1 MDDHSHETPPSLR
14 QRIKDAYLHE
24 LRSEGRPP
32 VSVYRL
38 CQSLGI
44 SEREFFGEYATLE
57 AVERQWWRGVM
68 DRVIQSVES
77 GPEWQEFTA
86 RQRMLA
92 FMFGFTEASL
102 DHRSLLLL
110 RLGHV
115 LPVKPVAEWAG
126 LEERY
131 EEFVKG
137 ILLHGRSRGEIMARG
152 PLSETYPKVLRLL
165 LRSVVAFNLKDESHK
180 FERTDA
186 FIEKSV
192 TVLFDLMGRQA
203 LDSGFDLMRF
213 LLPGGLQ
220 RA

>member
-1 MDDHSHETPPSLR
+1 MDEHSHELPPLR
-14 QRIKDAYLHE
+14 QRIEEAYLHE
-24 LRSEGRPP
+24 FRAEGRPP

-38 CQSLGI
+38 CQGLGI
-44 SEREFFGEYATLE
+44 TEREFFGEYSSLE

-68 DRVIQSVES
+68 DKVIHSVES
-77 GPEWQEFTA
+77 GPEWQEFSA

-92 FMFGFTEASL
+92 FMFGFAEASL
-102 DHRSLLLL
+102 DHRSLLFL
-110 RLGHV
+110 RLGQV
-115 LPVKPVAEWAG
+115 MPIKPVPEWTA

-131 EEFVKG
+131 EEFVNG
-137 ILLHGRSRGEIMARG
+137 ILMHGRNRGEIMARG
-152 PLSETYPKVLRLL
+152 PLSSTYPKVLRLL
-165 LRSVVAFNLKDESHK
+165 LRSVVAFHLKDDSPK

-213 LLPGGLQ
+213 LLPGGLK